1 MFFIITY
8 SNWQILQQQ
17 KTWFGGPPI
26 FIFILDVIANKHIRL
41 QSNYFQ
47 EKECVIDVISITY
60 LKFIATET
68 YWKKILRIKKINN
81 LLDTIMI
88 YFFLLIIYGGLK
100 VTGHKGWDF
109 RKNYTKFDSRFLAF
123 RVSCRLKLAYL
134 YAYSVS
140 TLSKYLIEIR
150 NQNSSFKSSYF
161 LLVLGRL
168 FSFIRFGSPYIPLQT
183 RFV

>member
-1 MFFIITY
+1 MCYRRNFYVRRCNWMFFIITY

-41 QSNYFQ
+41 VKLFSRKRMCYRRNFYYIF
-47 EKECVIDVISITY
+47 KIYCNRNI
-60 LKFIATET
+60 L
-68 YWKKILRIKKINN
+68 KKILRIKKINN

-134 YAYSVS
+134 YA
-140 TLSKYLIEIR
+140 
-150 NQNSSFKSSYF
+150 
-161 LLVLGRL
+161 
-168 FSFIRFGSPYIPLQT
+168 
-183 RFV
+183 